1 MENINY
7 IPFVRSDED
16 KKASDTATEVII
28 HGEQNPDFLVEKCG
42 VWIQSAGSAILSPGE
57 YRVIPAEHWLWL
69 ASDNGEADFTWSNA
83 NFPIMTNECLILP
96 PHVDDAILY
105 NKKDI
110 RLLWFTLS
118 GPLANDFLQSM
129 NALSNMPVRQ
139 GMLPSQVMLMQQIVQ
154 VLVRHSGT
162 SHSSFQLQQLL
173 WSMIAAH
180 AGQPVAMNAILSHE
194 ISRVVDALRA
204 NNYRDNFSLTE
215 MAEISRVPVETFRK
229 RFVSEVGI
237 PPLSYLQFCKMER
250 AKTLLRQG
258 ISVRDSGI
266 AIGMADP
273 YHFSKQFK
281 RVVGMSPTAY
291 LKHVDGAN
299 RKRAKRRRNAKPMSK

>member
-1 MENINY
+1 MNSQIY
-7 IPFVRSDED
+7 LPLHPTG
-16 KKASDTATEVII
+16 DTKNLDVVIQ
-28 HGEQNPDFLVEKCG
+28 GEQTPDILAEKSG
-42 VWIQSAGSAILSPGE
+42 VWIQSAGSAMLAPGSYE
-57 YRVIPAEHWLWL
+57 IIPADHWLWL
-69 ASDNGEADFTWSNA
+69 AAEYGEMEFSWQKTS
-83 NFPIMTNECLILP
+83 FPILTSECLIMP
-96 PHVDDAILY
+96 PHVEGAVIN
-105 NKKDI
+105 NKEDVK
-110 RLLWFTLS
+110 LLWFTLS

-129 NALSNMPVRQ
+129 NALSHMPVRQ

-162 SHSSFQLQQLL
+162 SNASFQLQQLL

-180 AGQPVAMNAILSHE
+180 AGQPVAMNATLSHE
-194 ISRVVDALRA
+194 ISRVVDSLRT
-204 NNYRDNFSLTE
+204 NNYSDNFSLAE
-215 MAEISRVPVETFRK
+215 MADISRVPVETFRK

-258 ISVRDSGI
+258 ISVREAGV
-266 AIGMADP
+266 AIGMSDP

-299 RKRAKRRRNAKPMSK
+299 RKRAKRRSRNSLE

>member
-1 MENINY
+1 MNEKN
-7 IPFVRSDED
+7 IPFRTVDG
-16 KKASDTATEVII
+16 TLNLNVVIE
-28 HGEQNPDFLVEKCG
+28 GEQVPDILVEKSG
-42 VWIQSAGSAILSPGE
+42 VWIQSAGSAILSPRD
-57 YRVIPAEHWLWL
+57 YQVIPADHWLWI
-69 ASDNGEADFTWSNA
+69 ATENGQAHFTWNKSD
-83 NFPIMTNECLILP
+83 FPIEKNECLILP
-96 PHVDDAILY
+96 PHVEGAVLNCAEDVKLM
-105 NKKDI
+105 
-110 RLLWFTLS
+110 WFSLS
-118 GPLANDFLQSM
+118 GFLANEFLQSM

-139 GMLPSQVMLMQQIVQ
+139 GMLPSQVNLMHQIVQ

-162 SHSSFQLQQLL
+162 SNASFQLQQLL

-204 NNYRDNFSLTE
+204 NDYSDNFSLAE

-250 AKTLLRQG
+250 AKKLLRVG
-258 ISVRDSGI
+258 ISVREAGI
-266 AIGMADP
+266 QIGMSDP

-299 RKRAKRRRNAKPMSK
+299 RKRARRRRNIKIDEDLDV

>member
-1 MENINY
+1 MNEKNV
-7 IPFVRSDED
+7 PFRTLDGGLDLNVVVE
-16 KKASDTATEVII
+16 
-28 HGEQNPDFLVEKCG
+28 GEQVPDILVEKSG
-42 VWIQSAGSAILSPGE
+42 VWIQSAGSAMLSPNT
-57 YRVIPAEHWLWL
+57 YQVIPADHWLWI
-69 ASDNGEADFTWSNA
+69 ATENGQAHFTWNRSD
-83 NFPIMTNECLILP
+83 FPIEQSECLILP
-96 PHVDDAILY
+96 PHVEGAVLHCSEDVKLI
-105 NKKDI
+105 
-110 RLLWFTLS
+110 WFSLS
-118 GPLANDFLQSM
+118 GFLANEFLQSM

-139 GMLPSQVMLMQQIVQ
+139 GMLPSQVNLMQQIVQ

-162 SHSSFQLQQLL
+162 KNASFQLQQLL

-180 AGQPVAMNAILSHE
+180 AGQPVAMNATLSHE

-204 NNYRDNFSLTE
+204 NDYSDNFSLAE

-250 AKTLLRQG
+250 AKKLLRIG
-258 ISVRDSGI
+258 TSVREAGI
-266 AIGMADP
+266 QIGMSDP

-299 RKRAKRRRNAKPMSK
+299 RKRAKRRRNIKVDDEV

>member
-1 MENINY
+1 MNSQIY
-7 IPFVRSDED
+7 LPLHPTG
-16 KKASDTATEVII
+16 DTKNLDVVIQ
-28 HGEQNPDFLVEKCG
+28 GEQTPDILAEKSG
-42 VWIQSAGSAILSPGE
+42 VWIQSAGSAMLAPGSYE
-57 YRVIPAEHWLWL
+57 IIPADHWLWL
-69 ASDNGEADFTWSNA
+69 AAEYGEMEFSWQKTS
-83 NFPIMTNECLILP
+83 FPILTSECLIMP
-96 PHVDDAILY
+96 PHVEGAVIN
-105 NKKDI
+105 NKEDVK
-110 RLLWFTLS
+110 LLWFTLS

-129 NALSNMPVRQ
+129 NALSHMPVRQ

-162 SHSSFQLQQLL
+162 SNASFQLQQLL

-180 AGQPVAMNAILSHE
+180 AGQPVAMNATLSHE
-194 ISRVVDALRA
+194 ISRVVDSLRA
-204 NNYRDNFSLTE
+204 NNYSDNFSLAE
-215 MAEISRVPVETFRK
+215 MADISRVPVETFRK

-258 ISVRDSGI
+258 ISVREAGV
-266 AIGMADP
+266 AIGMSDP

-299 RKRAKRRRNAKPMSK
+299 RKRAKRRSRNSLE

>member
-1 MENINY
+1 MSSQIY
-7 IPFVRSDED
+7 LPLHPTG
-16 KKASDTATEVII
+16 DTKNLDVVIQ
-28 HGEQNPDFLVEKCG
+28 GEQTPDILAEKSG
-42 VWIQSAGSAILSPGE
+42 VWIQSAGSAMLAPGSYE
-57 YRVIPAEHWLWL
+57 IIPADHWLWL
-69 ASDNGEADFTWSNA
+69 AAEYGEMEFTWQKT
-83 NFPIMTNECLILP
+83 NFPILTNECLTLP
-96 PHVDDAILY
+96 PHVEGAVIN
-105 NKKDI
+105 NKEDVK
-110 RLLWFTLS
+110 LLWFTLS

-129 NALSNMPVRQ
+129 NALSHMPVRQ

-154 VLVRHSGT
+154 VMVRHSGT
-162 SHSSFQLQQLL
+162 SNSSFQLQQLL

-180 AGQPVAMNAILSHE
+180 AGQPVAMNATLSHE

-204 NNYRDNFSLTE
+204 NNYSDNFSLAE
-215 MAEISRVPVETFRK
+215 MADISRVPVETFRK

-258 ISVRDSGI
+258 ISVREVGV
-266 AIGMADP
+266 AIGMSDP

-299 RKRAKRRRNAKPMSK
+299 RKRAKRRSRRSLEE